1 MHLSTVISPV
11 SSTRG
16 TKRWTKTWTQ
26 ACLIISLSSLCVQ
39 GCASRAPSLRVLDT
53 RAGYG
58 NELDDEE
65 VALYERNRRS
75 QDSVLRQGGRRVAT
89 AYIYP
94 HELPTRDYFWGA
106 YVSLIIGESEVT
118 FENPDE
124 TDDGPGITDTTKTK
138 KHPRKASVK

>member
-1 MHLSTVISPV
+1 MHPSTLTSPV
-11 SSTRG
+11 S
-16 TKRWTKTWTQ
+16 WTKTWLLVG
-26 ACLIISLSSLCVQ
+26 LIGLCGQ

-65 VALYERNRRS
+65 VALYERSRRS

-106 YVSLIIGESEVT
+106 YVSLLIGETEIA
-118 FENPDE
+118 FENPDD
-124 TDDGPGITDTTKTK
+124 TDDGPGISEYK
-138 KHPRKASVK
+138 KGKKRLRKVPAK